1 MVSKIIQAVLVV
13 AVAAILYYYL
23 APPLILSPPPPNSKR
38 IIRYKFEDPRL
49 ANQILKHLDILE
61 PLDDDSSSA
70 LLKPGK
76 NYDRPMLG
84 IPKDEKYCDKHRAHF
99 TKKPQLFFED
109 MNLLSEWVHTSLM
122 RSKVQQVI
130 GNDVHPYITET
141 MSDAQKASNE
151 YPLEPVLTSYYTIY
165 GLHYYHYFGKTF
177 GCISQM
183 YNHIP
188 GQNSLN
194 RKDKVSEYIT
204 QYAENYRTRPQCFTF
219 DQFFPQTWVLSNETQ
234 CLDFFNILKSSNY
247 QDMKRERRIV
257 FIRKVGTDVH
267 KAIGV
272 QPVNEEEEEAL
283 RSIYENGALCGKEL
297 SRPTNF
303 IVQKFI
309 HNPLLIEGHKFDFRS
324 YMMVASTNPLILY
337 YHDGFLRVSLSKY
350 DVYSNDKNVL
360 LTNTALN
367 SDIFEQADQGVLYN
381 GMNATELKEFHLWTL
396 PELEKYLLKKQLV
409 TDQNWLENQ
418 LRPQFKKAMI
428 HLIRATQKPFLKW
441 SSIYEI
447 FGVDFMLDEN
457 LVLWFLECN
466 TSPNFVGSNEKVE
479 KLLVKMLKDHY
490 EIVYGILRSRLL
502 RILNF
507 VNQVTQDIKSSKS
520 LPENYLNSK
529 FDSLRA
535 QFKQITRNYYEP
547 GFAPSPSNGFDLII
561 DENLNGTEIYK
572 GYLPQECL

>member
-1 MVSKIIQAVLVV
+1 
-13 AVAAILYYYL
+13 
-23 APPLILSPPPPNSKR
+23 
-38 IIRYKFEDPRL
+38 
-49 ANQILKHLDILE
+49 
-61 PLDDDSSSA
+61 
-70 LLKPGK
+70 
-76 NYDRPMLG
+76 
-84 IPKDEKYCDKHRAHF
+84 
-99 TKKPQLFFED
+99 
-109 MNLLSEWVHTSLM
+109 
-122 RSKVQQVI
+122 
-130 GNDVHPYITET
+130 
-141 MSDAQKASNE
+141 
-151 YPLEPVLTSYYTIY
+151 
-165 GLHYYHYFGKTF
+165 
-177 GCISQM
+177 
-183 YNHIP
+183 
-188 GQNSLN
+188 
-194 RKDKVSEYIT
+194 
-204 QYAENYRTRPQCFTF
+204 
-219 DQFFPQTWVLSNETQ
+219 
-234 CLDFFNILKSSNY
+234 
-247 QDMKRERRIV
+247 
-257 FIRKVGTDVH
+257 
-267 KAIGV
+267 
-272 QPVNEEEEEAL
+272 
-283 RSIYENGALCGKEL
+283 
-297 SRPTNF
+297 
-303 IVQKFI
+303 
-309 HNPLLIEGHKFDFRS
+309 
-324 YMMVASTNPLILY
+324 MMVASTNPLILY